1 MKEVHAMTQN
11 DEEGDDEPGSDNQKQ
26 QLIAHLDQ
34 AVNAVALEIRKFVMN
49 YKEKEKERF
58 ASFRKTP
65 SASATPLPTT
75 PKKSEEPQSQI
86 ITDVNKR
93 HTVKNLTEFLPHR
106 PSKTELIE
114 RKILHPEK
122 KPQPTTSSALRP
134 TIVAKKQ
141 PPLPPGAPA
150 SPSIGLQRSPSTDGS
165 PMPRTASSDGTA
177 SPSSVIRADAGR
189 SPSVLNYG
197 TLRGMGANRSSRA
210 SVDVSADASD
220 TFMLKGELVRLKV
233 GNVYFKHRDQGHVT
247 WKRGR
252 LIITN
257 FQLLFTSDANRVLV
271 SVSLGSISTVQKLGG
286 KTGDALQDLAGNAA
300 YKIIVELKNFQKIH
314 FNFERDKVQKSRKQ
328 VYETLKSLGELP
340 PEKCFAFSF
349 KETYRVN
356 GWDVYMPEKEYE
368 RMGISLN
375 PLPGQLWRLTYANRQ
390 YRLCDTY
397 PYLLCVPMS
406 IYDTELIS
414 IASYRSRARLP
425 VLTWLHPKT
434 MASITRC
441 SQPRVGIRM
450 KRSAEDEKMIE
461 QILAAN
467 PNAKTLEIVDARPK
481 ANARANIAK
490 GAGTE
495 MIGNYPNCKLT
506 FHDIGNIHVMR
517 DSLSKLSDVCGS
529 DDWTFEGEKWLS
541 SVESTGWLNHI
552 AKIMSAVLKIIDFV
566 DRKKISV
573 LVHCSDGWDR
583 TPQLT
588 SLSCMMMDKYYRTM
602 NGFEVLIEKEWVGF
616 GHQFALRTG
625 HDGLNK
631 SSERSPVFIQFMD
644 CVYQLMCQYPTEFE
658 FNEKFLMTIIDECYS
673 CRFGSLLFDSEKR
686 RKDAGVRER
695 TNSMWSY
702 INSNEPDFINPLFR
716 GGSDETIYPVVSMKK
731 IRIWEKYH
739 FRHLPEL
746 NTENSPEEAAQTML
760 KEYQTKIKS
769 LEEELARLKRK

>member
-1 MKEVHAMTQN
+1 MVELVRHVVKQIKQLAQNAKDGFPRMYEMERPADDSMKRLITLFTKKSPDADIILRAAWVDFLSVMKEVHAMTQN

-390 YRLCDTY
+390 
-397 PYLLCVPMS
+397 
-406 IYDTELIS
+406 
-414 IASYRSRARLP
+414 
-425 VLTWLHPKT
+425 VL
-434 MASITRC
+434 
-441 SQPRVGIRM
+441 
-450 KRSAEDEKMIE
+450 
-461 QILAAN
+461 
-467 PNAKTLEIVDARPK
+467 
-481 ANARANIAK
+481 
-490 GAGTE
+490 
-495 MIGNYPNCKLT
+495 
-506 FHDIGNIHVMR
+506 
-517 DSLSKLSDVCGS
+517 
-529 DDWTFEGEKWLS
+529 
-541 SVESTGWLNHI
+541 
-552 AKIMSAVLKIIDFV
+552 
-566 DRKKISV
+566 
-573 LVHCSDGWDR
+573 
-583 TPQLT
+583 QL
-588 SLSCMMMDKYYRTM
+588 
-602 NGFEVLIEKEWVGF
+602 
-616 GHQFALRTG
+616 
-625 HDGLNK
+625 
-631 SSERSPVFIQFMD
+631 
-644 CVYQLMCQYPTEFE
+644 E
-658 FNEKFLMTIIDECYS
+658 FNLNFHLENQLEYYFNSTIVSTQI
-673 CRFGSLLFDSEKR
+673 F
-686 RKDAGVRER
+686 V
-695 TNSMWSY
+695 
-702 INSNEPDFINPLFR
+702 SNRPN
-716 GGSDETIYPVVSMKK
+716 KK
-731 IRIWEKYH
+731 
-739 FRHLPEL
+739 
-746 NTENSPEEAAQTML
+746 
-760 KEYQTKIKS
+760 KS
-769 LEEELARLKRK
+769 T